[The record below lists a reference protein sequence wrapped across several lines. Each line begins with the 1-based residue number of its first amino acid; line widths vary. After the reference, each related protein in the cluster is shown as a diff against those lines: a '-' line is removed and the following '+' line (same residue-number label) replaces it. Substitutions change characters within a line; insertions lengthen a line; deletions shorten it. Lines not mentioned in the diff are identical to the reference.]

1 MQRTTNAC
9 ETMKSGEQ
17 LYLSALVGLGLTI
30 FVRRTC
36 CSEQDLTRQVTLYKS
51 QLRELRLSNETN
63 QARLLDASS
72 RADQDLVSRL
82 GEADMVLADLERAN
96 SRVAAVEGRNVRP
109 LDVCILTAGVLC
121 PV

>member
-1 MQRTTNAC
+1 MGG
-9 ETMKSGEQ
+9 SPGV
-17 LYLSALVGLGLTI
+17 LLSWDSLSLPSLI
-30 FVRRTC
+30 VRH
-36 CSEQDLTRQVTLYKS
+36 SEQDLTRQVTLYKS

-82 GEADMVLADLERAN
+82 AEADMVLADLERAN

-109 LDVCILTAGVLC
+109 PFLPNVCILTVRALY
-121 PV
+121 PT